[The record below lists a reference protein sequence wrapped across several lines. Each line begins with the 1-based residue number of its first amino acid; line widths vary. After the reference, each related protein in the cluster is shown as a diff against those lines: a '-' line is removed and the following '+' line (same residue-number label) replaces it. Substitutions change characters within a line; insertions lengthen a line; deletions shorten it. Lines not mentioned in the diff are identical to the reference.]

1 MLNEK
6 NEKKTSI
13 FKKNLKKT
21 KFKLGSSS
29 KLVDRL
35 MKLGFP
41 VKDRHK
47 KITKQNS
54 KSLN

>member
-13 FKKNLKKT
+13 FKKDLKKT
-21 KFKLGSSS
+21 KFKLSSSS

>member
-13 FKKNLKKT
+13 FKKDLKKT
-21 KFKLGSSS
+21 KFKLGSSL

-47 KITKQNS
+47 KLQS
-54 KSLN
+54 KILNH